1 VQTCADV
8 NRSTVIQT
16 TASPIAA
23 ANLLSLLE
31 RLNTFPTEAA
41 ELNEWWVPELGVKPK
56 GKGKAAAP
64 EDEDE
69 EPEVP
74 EGDDDDW
81 RKFFD
86 DQDKPA
92 PGMAAKTPA
101 KVRRPTTLHA
111 SLHALSAHRA
121 VFTRC
126 WLALLPRLGTPTLAS
141 RALAIFH
148 RLVLPHL
155 TRPVLVADWV
165 GEAVDAGGATGLL
178 ALDTLFL
185 LMTAYNL

>member
-41 ELNEWWVPELGVKPK
+41 ELN
-56 GKGKAAAP
+56 
-64 EDEDE
+64 
-69 EPEVP
+69 
-74 EGDDDDW
+74 DDDW